1 MASRVAQARAAT
13 ASLSKAESTAGD
25 VAGDRWANRAPD
37 LGRST
42 IPR

>member
-1 MASRVAQARAAT
+1 MNRITTARAAG
-13 ASLSKAESTAGD
+13 APLGRADDAMGD